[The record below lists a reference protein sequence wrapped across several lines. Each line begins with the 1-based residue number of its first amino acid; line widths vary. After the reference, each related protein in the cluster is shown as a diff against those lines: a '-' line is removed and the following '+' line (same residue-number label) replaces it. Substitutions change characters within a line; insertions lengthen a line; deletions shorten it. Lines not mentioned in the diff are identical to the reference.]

1 VLGIASSDAPERLLF
16 RAQLRA
22 AVKRLGRIA
31 RSRNRRPASKF
42 SSRCGANA
50 DAPDDAPSTSNDAPP
65 EAISVG
71 EALAAVVPVAVTLND
86 AVVDVV
92 LPLNGM
98 NAYSAADVV
107 AFRQRLVP
115 VTPVTTWPTVTLSVA
130 GQSTVVFGVGVVAGD
145 VGFVESAQA
154 AAAATVAH
162 SVQRMIRVMRAFENM
177 TVIGRAG
184 VARCV

>member
-1 VLGIASSDAPERLLF
+1 M
-16 RAQLRA
+16 
-22 AVKRLGRIA
+22 
-31 RSRNRRPASKF
+31 
-42 SSRCGANA
+42 
-50 DAPDDAPSTSNDAPP
+50 
-65 EAISVG
+65 
-71 EALAAVVPVAVTLND
+71 VPVAVTPND